1 VSGTQV
7 QAVFGLDDTWASFT
21 SITTTDPSGKLSGT
35 LFPVPAGGSVT
46 VQSQTAGAWR
56 TVGQAPVSAS
66 GAYSTQ
72 VPSGRYRVVDGG
84 LDGPVVTVP

>member
-1 VSGTQV
+1 
-7 QAVFGLDDTWASFT
+7 
-21 SITTTDPSGKLSGT
+21 
-35 LFPVPAGGSVT
+35 
-46 VQSQTAGAWR
+46 
-56 TVGQAPVSAS
+56 VGQAPVSAS